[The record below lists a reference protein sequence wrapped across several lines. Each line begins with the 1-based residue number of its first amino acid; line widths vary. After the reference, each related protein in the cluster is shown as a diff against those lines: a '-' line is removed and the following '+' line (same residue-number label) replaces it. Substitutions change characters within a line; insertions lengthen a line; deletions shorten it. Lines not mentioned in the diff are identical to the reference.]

1 MPFSLKIT
9 STETRNPVTLEH
21 SIVSAENG
29 FVVFSFLPPDNV
41 RSYKVQ
47 LATAVEHFD
56 PSQQTYASFILEPF
70 RQTGNKKSSQ
80 LVDASLWIAN
90 KRGFS
95 FQVGERF
102 QSEVLAE
109 RLQGGDTAYLLVMSR
124 GAVVQWEKISLLQS
138 SSSKHINLLISN
150 QMVPSVRLLL
160 VATSEDGEL
169 LADSHRLTVSP
180 GANCGGS
187 LNVQL
192 LKAGQQNQRTKKRRK
207 VYPGGNVTFQVEG
220 GHRGDVLGFHAID
233 EAVYLLRRGAEN
245 ASFSSYSA
253 LLERADGGCGPGGA
267 AANSAEVLRSAG
279 FKVLS
284 SSSVIDEQQFGVF
297 SCAKNRKK
305 KARRVRKESGDGAQ
319 KTTNS
324 STLEEAFRLWC
335 CHLGEVK
342 PSKQGSSEDLG
353 CMDRAK
359 IVERYTSRACRNEY
373 LACCLRST
381 RNEFQA
387 SRKYPRRIGL
397 CFERVY

>member
-21 SIVSAENG
+21 SIVSVENG
-29 FVVFSFLPPDNV
+29 FVVFSFLPPDNF

-47 LATAVEHFD
+47 LATTLEHFD

-70 RQTGNKKSSQ
+70 RQTGIKKSSQ
-80 LVDASLWIAN
+80 LVVDASLWIAN

-102 QSEVLAE
+102 QSEILAE
-109 RLQGGDTAYLLVMSR
+109 RLQNNTAYLLVMSR
-124 GAVVQWEKISLLQS
+124 GAVVQWEKISLQS
-138 SSSKHINLLISN
+138 NSKHINLLISN

-160 VATSEDGEL
+160 VATSKDGEL

-192 LKAGQQNQRTKKRRK
+192 LKAGQANQRTKKRRK
-207 VYPGGNVTFQVEG
+207 VYPGGNVTFEVEG
-220 GHRGDVLGFHAID
+220 GHQGDVLGFHAID

-245 ASFSSYSA
+245 ASLSSYSA

-279 FKVLS
+279 FKVFS
-284 SSSVIDEQQFGVF
+284 SSSVIDQQQFGVN
-297 SCAKNRKK
+297 SCHKKKK
-305 KARRVRKESGDGAQ
+305 KARRVRKESGDDAK

-373 LACCLRST
+373 LACCLRLT

-387 SRKYPRRIGL
+387 SRKYPRRISL
-397 CFERVY
+397 L